1 MPARGVRLTYG
12 AAMHRPVSRPIT
24 MIHRHY
30 APHMGAIRTVVP
42 ALLLAGVSPAATA
55 AEEVSTELPAITVS
69 AHAINAIAH
78 DSTGVSVTVL
88 DIDEL
93 KQEGIYNTAEAMTT
107 VPGVYSLSGG
117 GENQRGNICNI
128 VIRGL
133 SSGDSYM
140 PMMDGMRLSGI
151 SGSGI
156 QGNNVMAR
164 TNLFDLG
171 TMEILRGAQG
181 ATHGGSSMA
190 GVIYMETPRGSA
202 EKPEVSLFN
211 EAGSHDSY
219 TGNITAQGEQNNL
232 AWFLSS
238 TYEHT
243 NNDLKLAN
251 GQKVGGKHAGRYE
264 NFAQALRLDYQASE
278 STTLTATYRRED
290 SSYNYANL
298 YGVTPYTFRT
308 NLVTAKAETA
318 INHKWTSRLMTGY
331 YGSDSMLGHGYYTD
345 LRNVQVEWSNAFKW
359 NHRHTTT
366 AGFSWVRSEYSIDS
380 EYESS
385 TRNTSSNL
393 DNTYGIFAEHHFRP
407 RKGWDNS
414 LAARLDQ
421 SSNFDALTSLRAATS
436 YRFNNDRTRLFGS
449 VGQSYRAPSSFQCSN
464 GVYHGLDYGYGA
476 SVYRGNPRLDCST
489 ALSFDVGVEQDIAAG
504 HTLSVTLFL
513 TRTEDAI
520 ESVYLT
526 DGSTTYGNASGHN
539 TAQGVE
545 IALEG
550 TWENTWD
557 TGYKLSC
564 TLTDPKRSDGRQIP
578 ASARQT
584 WKADIH
590 TSPME
595 GLTTGIGLN
604 AASGRSNFDGYPTTK
619 LDSFYSLRWYTNYE
633 VNEHLTLHARVENLT
648 NQKYV
653 IESDWMSPQ
662 HSFISAGVSIHGG
675 CTLNF

>member
-1 MPARGVRLTYG
+1 
-12 AAMHRPVSRPIT
+12 
-24 MIHRHY
+24 
-30 APHMGAIRTVVP
+30 MGAIRTVVP
-42 ALLLAGVSPAATA
+42 ALLLAGISPAATA

-318 INHKWTSRLMTGY
+318 ISHKWTSRLMTGY

-359 NHRHTTT
+359 NQRHTTT

-476 SVYRGNPRLDCST
+476 SVYRGNPQLDCST

-520 ESVYLT
+520 EPVYLT

-619 LDSFYSLRWYTNYE
+619 LDSFYSLRWYANYE

>member
-1 MPARGVRLTYG
+1 
-12 AAMHRPVSRPIT
+12 
-24 MIHRHY
+24 
-30 APHMGAIRTVVP
+30 MGAIRTVVP

-476 SVYRGNPRLDCST
+476 SVYRGNSQLDCST

-520 ESVYLT
+520 EPVYLT

>member
-1 MPARGVRLTYG
+1 
-12 AAMHRPVSRPIT
+12 
-24 MIHRHY
+24 MIHNQTT
-30 APHMGAIRTVVP
+30 PLWGVLRTVVP
-42 ALLLAGVSPAATA
+42 ALLPAGVCPVAAA
-55 AEEVSTELPAITVS
+55 AADEVSAELPAITVS
-69 AHAINAIAH
+69 AHAVNAIAH

-93 KQEGIYNTAEAMTT
+93 KQEGIYNAAEAMTT

-190 GVIYMETPRGSA
+190 GVIYMETPKGSA
-202 EKPEVSLFN
+202 DKPALSLFN
-211 EAGSHDSY
+211 EGGSHDSY
-219 TGNITAQGEQNNL
+219 TGNVTAQGEKDNL

-251 GQKVGGKHAGRYE
+251 GQKVGGEHAGRYE
-264 NFAQALRLDYQASE
+264 NFAQALRLDYQATE
-278 STTLTATYRRED
+278 NTTLTATYRRED
-290 SSYNYANL
+290 ASYHYANL

-318 INHKWTSRLMTGY
+318 INRRWTSRLMAGY

-359 NHRHTTT
+359 NNKHTTT
-366 AGFSWVRSEYSIDS
+366 AGFSWVRSEYGVDS
-380 EYESS
+380 VYESS
-385 TRNTSSNL
+385 PHNTSSNL

-407 RKGWDNS
+407 RQGWDNS

-421 SSNFDALTSLRAATS
+421 SSNFDALPSLRAATS
-436 YRFNNDRTRLFGS
+436 YRFNKERTRLFGS

-464 GVYHGLDYGYGA
+464 STYVNGNYM
-476 SVYRGNPRLDCST
+476 YRGNPQLDCST
-489 ALSFDVGVEQDIAAG
+489 ALSFDAGVEQDIAAG

-520 ESVYLT
+520 SSVYLP
-526 DGSTTYGNASGHN
+526 DGSTTYGNASGHD

-550 TWENTWD
+550 TWENTWN

-564 TLTDPKRSDGRQIP
+564 TLTDPKRSGGRQIP

-590 TSPME
+590 TSPLE

-619 LDSFYSLRWYTNYE
+619 LDAFYSLRWYANYE

-653 IESDWMSPQ
+653 IESDWMTPQ
-662 HSFISAGVSIHGG
+662 HSFISAGVSVHGG
-675 CTLNF
+675 CTLKF

>member
-12 AAMHRPVSRPIT
+12 AAMHRPVSRPIN

-30 APHMGAIRTVVP
+30 APRMGAIRTVVP
-42 ALLLAGVSPAATA
+42 VLLLAGVSPASTA

-318 INHKWTSRLMTGY
+318 ISHKWTSRLMTGY

-359 NHRHTTT
+359 NQRHTTT

-476 SVYRGNPRLDCST
+476 SVYRGNPQLDCST

-619 LDSFYSLRWYTNYE
+619 LDSFYSLRWYANYE

>member
-1 MPARGVRLTYG
+1 
-12 AAMHRPVSRPIT
+12 

-30 APHMGAIRTVVP
+30 APRMGAIRTVVP
-42 ALLLAGVSPAATA
+42 VLLLAGVSPASTA

-219 TGNITAQGEQNNL
+219 TGNVTTQGEQDNL

-243 NNDLKLAN
+243 
-251 GQKVGGKHAGRYE
+251 
-264 NFAQALRLDYQASE
+264 
-278 STTLTATYRRED
+278 
-290 SSYNYANL
+290 
-298 YGVTPYTFRT
+298 
-308 NLVTAKAETA
+308 
-318 INHKWTSRLMTGY
+318 
-331 YGSDSMLGHGYYTD
+331 
-345 LRNVQVEWSNAFKW
+345 
-359 NHRHTTT
+359 
-366 AGFSWVRSEYSIDS
+366 
-380 EYESS
+380 
-385 TRNTSSNL
+385 
-393 DNTYGIFAEHHFRP
+393 
-407 RKGWDNS
+407 
-414 LAARLDQ
+414 
-421 SSNFDALTSLRAATS
+421 
-436 YRFNNDRTRLFGS
+436 
-449 VGQSYRAPSSFQCSN
+449 
-464 GVYHGLDYGYGA
+464 
-476 SVYRGNPRLDCST
+476 
-489 ALSFDVGVEQDIAAG
+489 
-504 HTLSVTLFL
+504 
-513 TRTEDAI
+513 
-520 ESVYLT
+520 
-526 DGSTTYGNASGHN
+526 
-539 TAQGVE
+539 
-545 IALEG
+545 
-550 TWENTWD
+550 
-557 TGYKLSC
+557 
-564 TLTDPKRSDGRQIP
+564 
-578 ASARQT
+578 
-584 WKADIH
+584 
-590 TSPME
+590 
-595 GLTTGIGLN
+595 
-604 AASGRSNFDGYPTTK
+604 
-619 LDSFYSLRWYTNYE
+619 
-633 VNEHLTLHARVENLT
+633 
-648 NQKYV
+648 
-653 IESDWMSPQ
+653 
-662 HSFISAGVSIHGG
+662 
-675 CTLNF
+675 